1 MKKSYKQIII
11 LIVASTLWTIFGAGC
26 GTVNGVGKDVDRVG
40 DGIQR
45 VSRR

>member
-1 MKKSYKQIII
+1 MRKSYKQIII
-11 LIVASTLWTIFGAGC
+11 LLAASIVWTLFGAGC
-26 GTVNGVGKDVDRVG
+26 GTVNGVGKDVDTVG